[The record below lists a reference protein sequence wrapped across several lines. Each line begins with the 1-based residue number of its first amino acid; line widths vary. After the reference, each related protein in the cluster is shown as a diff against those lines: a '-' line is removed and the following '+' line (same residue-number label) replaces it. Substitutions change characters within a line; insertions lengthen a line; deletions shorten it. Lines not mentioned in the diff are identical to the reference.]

1 MLKIKQINPESE
13 GGLFGG
19 DVIDKP
25 LNNFIN
31 SLRNKGNEIRR
42 IKYIS
47 DKDGL
52 LIMAIVEYYED
63 EREEK

>member
-1 MLKIKQINPESE
+1 MLKIKQITPKSE
-13 GGLFGG
+13 GGLFGI

-25 LNNFIN
+25 LNDFIN
-31 SLRNKGNEIRR
+31 SLKNKGNEIRR